1 MNNEGFW
8 RTLWQD
14 VKTCHIEFTK
24 KFAFDCWRNTDSVS
38 FIAALTD
45 PWAADAEQQ
54 LSIKRA
60 VAEAAMEKG
69 EATKSLFSPHS
80 RKTEEAMTHL
90 KPGCCWGIW
99 DEIWYASE
107 QELLFKRWKWTKIRC
122 ITIHLSICS
131 NIDEKSAEPQHPSD
145 RGHLATKGSTES
157 SATRHQ
163 TDFNQNNQTP
173 TDVLVTAET
182 TFKKRG
188 RHRVSLFLMIKQ
200 EHDLILRLKTTHPIV
215 SMLFHLKWSP
225 FLCLLSLVSPLCAS
239 PAHGCISF
247 YFISFWL
254 WSFSNFYVFCCCFF

>member
-1 MNNEGFW
+1 
-8 RTLWQD
+8 
-14 VKTCHIEFTK
+14 
-24 KFAFDCWRNTDSVS
+24 
-38 FIAALTD
+38 
-45 PWAADAEQQ
+45 
-54 LSIKRA
+54 
-60 VAEAAMEKG
+60 
-69 EATKSLFSPHS
+69 
-80 RKTEEAMTHL
+80 MTHL

-107 QELLFKRWKWTKIRC
+107 QELLFKRWKWIKIRC

-157 SATRHQ
+157 SGFTGQQHVTKQ
-163 TDFNQNNQTP
+163 TNQNNQTP

-182 TFKKRG
+182 KFKKKKKEDDTG
-188 RHRVSLFLMIKQ
+188 FLYFLMIKQ

-247 YFISFWL
+247 HFISFWL
-254 WSFSNFYVFCCCFF
+254 WSFSNFCVFCWGFF

>member
-1 MNNEGFW
+1 
-8 RTLWQD
+8 
-14 VKTCHIEFTK
+14 
-24 KFAFDCWRNTDSVS
+24 
-38 FIAALTD
+38 
-45 PWAADAEQQ
+45 
-54 LSIKRA
+54 
-60 VAEAAMEKG
+60 MEKG

-107 QELLFKRWKWTKIRC
+107 QELLFKRWKWTKIRY

-163 TDFNQNNQTP
+163 T
-173 TDVLVTAET
+173 ET
-182 TFKKRG
+182 LTKTIKHQQSLKKKKKRTTQG
-188 RHRVSLFLMIKQ
+188 FFFLMIKQ
-200 EHDLILRLKTTHPIV
+200 EHDLILRLRTTHPIV

-247 YFISFWL
+247 YFM
-254 WSFSNFYVFCCCFF
+254 

>member
-1 MNNEGFW
+1 MTEVEQQDTLQEFFSLWIMKVW

-69 EATKSLFSPHS
+69 EATKSLFSPRS

-90 KPGCCWGIW
+90 KPGCCWGIC

-107 QELLFKRWKWTKIRC
+107 QELLFKRWKWTKIRY
-122 ITIHLSICS
+122 ITIYLSICS
-131 NIDEKSAEPQHPSD
+131 NISVIQTVSRWEK
-145 RGHLATKGSTES
+145 RRATAPIRQRSPLSKGSTES
-157 SATRHQ
+157 SGFTVQQHI
-163 TDFNQNNQTP
+163 T
-173 TDVLVTAET
+173 
-182 TFKKRG
+182 
-188 RHRVSLFLMIKQ
+188 KQ
-200 EHDLILRLKTTHPIV
+200 RL
-215 SMLFHLKWSP
+215 
-225 FLCLLSLVSPLCAS
+225 
-239 PAHGCISF
+239 
-247 YFISFWL
+247 
-254 WSFSNFYVFCCCFF
+254 